1 MTAPD
6 PAPDRLETDVLVVGG
21 GFAGL
26 SCAIR
31 LARASEGKL
40 SVILLEKASR
50 IGGHLLSGAV
60 LRPAALDRLL
70 TPEERAA
77 FPLGPTVATDHFHAL
92 FPGFSIRLPFV
103 PPKMRMKGLPLLDV
117 GAAARALADV
127 ATSLGVEI
135 VTAQAAD
142 SLLWDGDR
150 VAGVASAGDEI
161 GAACTVLAEGP
172 AGPLAAELLRR
183 RPEMAAPNAQ
193 SYSLGIKEV
202 VEVPPA
208 PDKVGQVLH
217 TFGWPL
223 PWSLYGGGF
232 CYRTAPDR
240 IALGLAVALDSADPR
255 FDPHALFRRWKRHP
269 LLRRALAGGKTV
281 AYGARLIPEG
291 GYWSLPTRTAPG
303 VRLAGDDAG
312 LVDAMELKGLHLAI
326 ESGIEAADSILR
338 ERGLPVPADA
348 LPPGA
353 PLPSLDGLRRTK
365 NYRAA
370 FRGGLPIGM
379 AMAGLAWITR
389 GLLPPGRISQ
399 RDERHSLRPL
409 KAPLPPAAPAPDAGP
424 LDLGIDSDLYLSN
437 LTYRESDSPHIAIPD
452 PAPCRDCLEK
462 YGAPCT
468 RFCPAAVYELSPS
481 DSSSPIRIRAENCL
495 QCRTCTLKCP
505 SDAIRW
511 TPPPHGN
518 GPDFRGL

>member
-1 MTAPD
+1 MTAS
-6 PAPDRLETDVLVVGG
+6 APDRLETDVLIVGG

-77 FPLGPTVATDHFHAL
+77 LPLGPTVTTDHFHAL
-92 FPGFSIRLPFV
+92 FPGFSVRLPFV
-103 PPKMRMKGLPLLDV
+103 PPKMRMKGLPMVEV
-117 GAAARALADV
+117 GAVARALADV

-135 VTAQAAD
+135 ITAQAAD

-150 VAGVASAGDEI
+150 VAGVLSSGDEI
-161 GAACTVLAEGP
+161 GAGCTVLAEGP
-172 AGPLAAELLRR
+172 AGPLAAELLGRR
-183 RPEMAAPNAQ
+183 REMAAPNAQ
-193 SYSLGIKEV
+193 SYSVGIKEV

-208 PDKVGQVLH
+208 PDKVGQVIH

-232 CYRTAPDR
+232 IYRTAPDR
-240 IALGLAVALDSADPR
+240 IALGLAVALDSPDPR

-269 LLRRALAGGKTV
+269 LVRRALAGGKTI

-291 GYWSLPTRTAPG
+291 GFYSLPARSAPG
-303 VRLAGDDAG
+303 VRLVGDDAG

-338 ERGLPVPADA
+338 DNNIPLPFDA
-348 LPPGA
+348 LPADA

-370 FRGGLPIGM
+370 FRGGLPVGM
-379 AMAGLAWITR
+379 GMAGLAWITG
-389 GLLPPGRISQ
+389 GLLPPGRIAQ
-399 RDERHSLRPL
+399 RDERHCLRPL
-409 KAPLPPAAPAPDAGP
+409 KSPLPESPAAPDNGP
-424 LDLGIDSDLYLSN
+424 LDLGIDSDLYLAN
-437 LTYRESDSPHIAIPD
+437 LSYRESDPPHITIPD
-452 PAPCRDCLEK
+452 PAPCRECLAK

-481 DSSSPIRIRAENCL
+481 SDIPIRIRAENCL

-511 TPPPHGN
+511 TPPPNGN

>member
-1 MTAPD
+1 MTAS
-6 PAPDRLETDVLVVGG
+6 PDRLETDVLVVGG

-77 FPLGPTVATDHFHAL
+77 IPLGPTVTADHFHAL
-92 FPGFSIRLPFV
+92 FPGFSVSIPFV
-103 PPKMRMKGLPLLDV
+103 PPKMRMKGLPMVEV

-135 VTAQAAD
+135 ITAQAAD

-150 VAGVASAGDEI
+150 VAGVLSSGDEI
-161 GAACTVLAEGP
+161 GAGCTVLAEGP
-172 AGPLAAELLRR
+172 AGPLAAELLNRR
-183 RPEMAAPNAQ
+183 SELRALNLQ

-208 PDKVGQVLH
+208 PEKVGQVIH

-232 CYRTAPDR
+232 VYRTAPDR
-240 IALGLAVALDSADPR
+240 IALGLAVALDSPDPR

-269 LLRRALAGGKTV
+269 LVRRALAGGKTL

-291 GYWSLPTRTAPG
+291 GFYSLPARSAPG
-303 VRLAGDDAG
+303 VRLVGDDAG

-338 ERGLPVPADA
+338 EQNLPLPPDA
-348 LPPGA
+348 LPADA

-370 FRGGLPIGM
+370 FRGGLPVGM
-379 AMAGLAWITR
+379 GMAGLAWITR
-389 GLLPPGRISQ
+389 GLLPPGRIAQ
-399 RDERHSLRPL
+399 RDERHCLRPL
-409 KAPLPPAAPAPDAGP
+409 NPPLAATPPAADAGP
-424 LDLGIDSDLYLSN
+424 LDLGIDSDLYLAN
-437 LTYRESDSPHIAIPD
+437 LAYRESDPPHITIPD
-452 PAPCRDCLEK
+452 PAPCRECLKK

-468 RFCPAAVYELSPS
+468 RFCPAAVYDRAPDGMEP
-481 DSSSPIRIRAENCL
+481 PIRIRAENCL

-505 SDAIRW
+505 ADAIRW
-511 TPPPHGN
+511 TPPPNGN
-518 GPDFRGL
+518 GPDFRNL